1 MGRQRKLP
9 QEETVA
15 QAVEPP
21 PRRSARATAGA
32 GGAASQLR
40 KTAKAIENPA
50 QATKKSKAPSI
61 VVPPGE
67 PKNAMAP
74 AEKKAKV
81 KRTRKPALL
90 VSTLLITIH
99 F

>member
-1 MGRQRKLP
+1 
-9 QEETVA
+9 VA

-81 KRTRKPALL
+81 KRTCKPALL